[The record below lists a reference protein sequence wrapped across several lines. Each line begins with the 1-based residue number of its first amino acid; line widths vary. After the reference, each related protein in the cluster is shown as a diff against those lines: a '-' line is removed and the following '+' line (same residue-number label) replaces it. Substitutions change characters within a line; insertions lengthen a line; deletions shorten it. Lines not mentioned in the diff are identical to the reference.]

1 MLHACVRIFDVMV
14 TVQNFLELNRAL
26 MTKGMFGMAPELNSS
41 NSKQF
46 SCQTDQLQNSMELQN
61 SRAVVHFF
69 LEFWSTSF
77 AALETSVMNLD
88 MELG

>member
-1 MLHACVRIFDVMV
+1 MDVHVLASCNYFTLYCHQSLDM
-14 TVQNFLELNRAL
+14 N
-26 MTKGMFGMAPELNSS
+26 KGLFGMAPELNSS